1 MDTQNNNDVSSVSGA
16 DDTAETKGN
25 QDTKP
30 VELSWSDHTT
40 MAGCFFLPL
49 LGWIGVSL
57 YILHFFI
64 SWWWGLIPIGIIMG
78 IAAFWLTGFEGDSS
92 VIERGISTSIGLVMV
107 ILFSAVFPQAREK
120 ARTETC
126 LSNLKAIRQAMLF
139 YAIDHDDRLPD
150 AKRWRGAIIPYL
162 TPERRE
168 TVFDCPV
175 PHDASESDT
184 SDYQMNP
191 KVSRAKVSSL
201 SPQTPLLYESRS
213 NRHSGK
219 HLALFTQ
226 GDVQT
231 VANK

>member
-1 MDTQNNNDVSSVSGA
+1 MDTQNNNGVSSASGA
-16 DDTAETKGN
+16 DDTAKTKGN

-30 VELSWSDHTT
+30 LELSWSDHAT

-49 LGWIGVSL
+49 LGWIGVSIYML
-57 YILHFFI
+57 SFFI

-78 IAAFWLTGFEGDSS
+78 IAAFWLAGFEGDSS
-92 VIERGISTSIGLVMV
+92 VIERGISASIGLVMA
-107 ILFSAVFPQAREK
+107 ILLSAVFPQAREK
-120 ARTETC
+120 ARTQTC
-126 LSNLKAIRQAMLF
+126 TSNLKAIHQAMLF

-191 KVSRAKVSSL
+191 KVSRAEISSF
-201 SPQTPLLYESRS
+201 SAETPLLYESTPG
-213 NRHSGK
+213 RHQKK
-219 HLALFTQ
+219 HLVLFFN
-226 GDVQT
+226 GKGGLMPD
-231 VANK
+231 